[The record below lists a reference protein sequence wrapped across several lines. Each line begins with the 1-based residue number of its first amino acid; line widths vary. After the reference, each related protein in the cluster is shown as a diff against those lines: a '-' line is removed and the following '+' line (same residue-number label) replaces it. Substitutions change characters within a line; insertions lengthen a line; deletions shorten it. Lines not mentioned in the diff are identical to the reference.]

1 MTISAFGVEHGVTL
15 AKSSKKDKQESA
27 YSAMKTSGA
36 GLAGLG
42 LIGGGIPGYKSNYS
56 TIKDMR
62 SGDLS
67 QRAGAAMSSLRGGI
81 FGYRTDAHKKFS
93 DKLKSEHQ
101 PLDNETKG
109 QAYRSSHQ
117 LGKLKAEKAVIP
129 QMKKGRL
136 ISHAA
141 LGTGLATMY
150 GAKKYREKNKIR
162 KSDKDF
168 NRYNGALLGGGAT
181 AYAGASIADKVLRG
195 QSKKWN
201 EVARGNSKRAQNLS
215 TERRLVNTIKPDDQD
230 FGRPDNK
237 SYFFED
243 KPKANA
249 KKAGKL
255 MGEATQAKYFSNTYR
270 TNAKVFRSLKA
281 PAAAVAAIGGSQL
294 YLKHRKD
301 KR

>member
-1 MTISAFGVEHGVTL
+1 MSVSAFGVEHSITFS
-15 AKSSKKDKQESA
+15 KSSKRDKQEA
-27 YSAMKTSGA
+27 IYSGTKASGA
-36 GLAGLG
+36 TLAGLG
-42 LIGGGIPGYKSNYS
+42 LIGGGIPGYKSNYK
-56 TIKDMR
+56 TIRDMR

-101 PLDNETKG
+101 PTSNETKG

-117 LGKLKAEKAVIP
+117 LGKLKAEKLIVP
-129 QMKKGRL
+129 HMKNGRL

-141 LGTGLATMY
+141 LGAGLATMY

-162 KSDKDF
+162 KNDREF
-168 NRYNGALLGGGAT
+168 NRFNGALLGGGAT
-181 AYAGASIADKVLRG
+181 AYAGASIADKILRS
-195 QSKKWN
+195 QSNKWN
-201 EVARGNSKRAQNLS
+201 KIARGNAKQAQNLS
-215 TERRLVNTIKPDDQD
+215 TKRRLVDTIKPDDQD
-230 FGRPDNK
+230 FGRPDDK

-270 TNAKVFRSLKA
+270 KNAKVFRSLKA
-281 PAAAVAAIGGSQL
+281 PAAAVAAVGGSQL
-294 YLKHRKD
+294 YLKHK
-301 KR
+301 KGKK